1 MAAAVERACDARR
14 ALAARGAAGLAT
26 TIAIAMGP
34 GPKPNDDHSSA
45 SDRATSASAGGHRRV
60 AMDASRYVAP
70 TLAAGLGLVA
80 EALGALVVHE
90 RQREE
95 S

>member
-1 MAAAVERACDARR
+1 MTTALLDRLTHHCDIIETGNESWRLKNRWLRAVERACGAGR

-34 GPKPNDDHSSA
+34 GPKPNGDHSSA

-60 AMDASRYVAP
+60 AMDASR
-70 TLAAGLGLVA
+70 
-80 EALGALVVHE
+80 
-90 RQREE
+90 
-95 S
+95 

>member
-1 MAAAVERACDARR
+1 
-14 ALAARGAAGLAT
+14 
-26 TIAIAMGP
+26 
-34 GPKPNDDHSSA
+34 
-45 SDRATSASAGGHRRV
+45 
-60 AMDASRYVAP
+60 MDASRWVAA